1 MLDVLESDPRTGHPT
16 MKSLHSEWKPA
27 WSVRAGGPNGFR
39 IVFMIDDDTLTVV
52 VGVIDRR
59 KDVYDQDVQAVRASM
74 FRLMADAA
82 KETGGS

>member
-1 MLDVLESDPRTGHPT
+1 
-16 MKSLHSEWKPA
+16 
-27 WSVRAGGPNGFR
+27 
-39 IVFMIDDDTLTVV
+39 MIDDDTLTVV